1 MGFGDVLAN
10 IVTTLKTD
18 ADLAAFCLSAF
29 KKALTVKLGYKE
41 RHEIGLDELPIVRI
55 TYLKDS
61 PDITS
66 GNNINMHTV
75 RLYCGFNQDDC
86 ELAVTQS
93 VTFAEMIRA
102 ALLKNR
108 RRGGA
113 AQTTIP
119 GDAVNDAGSM
129 HPSYFTVMDFQIET
143 RSAG

>member
-41 RHEIGLDELPIVRI
+41 RHEISLDHLPIIRI
-55 TYLKDS
+55 TRPKDS

-66 GNNINMHTV
+66 GNNINMQSL
-75 RLYCGFNQDDC
+75 RLYCGFCQDDS

-93 VTFAEMIRA
+93 VTFEELIRA
-102 ALLKNR
+102 ALLKDR
-108 RRGGA
+108 RRGGT

>member
-1 MGFGDVLAN
+1 MGFGDTLAN
-10 IVTTLKTD
+10 IVTTLKND
-18 ADLAAFCLSAF
+18 ADLAAFCPSAF
-29 KKALTVKLGYKE
+29 KKTLTVKLGYKE
-41 RHEIGLDELPIVRI
+41 RHEIGLDQLPLIRV
-55 TYLKDS
+55 TFFKDS

-75 RLYCGFNQDDC
+75 RLFAGFNQDDC

-93 VTFAEMIRA
+93 VTFKELIRA
-102 ALLKNR
+102 ALLKDR
-108 RRGGA
+108 RRGST

-119 GDAVNDAGSM
+119 GDAVTDAGSM